1 MKFLSFKNMSIIIKV
16 SIAPVI
22 AILFMTF
29 IGFFSIGELNEQ
41 TSTIDNIYNVVAKKS
56 SLSNQINEKATN
68 INGDLFRM
76 MTWSAM
82 SDDTAKVNNIVS
94 TIKTSSSEIETL
106 FKELSNFSLN
116 DEEKQYLTQAHEET
130 TKYKKTV
137 AEAVEMTQMDV
148 DMGLMYTTTAEAEF
162 VNVDALLKKL
172 NELENKI
179 GQESFDSSM
188 ESASNAKKMLIE
200 IAAFAVLLL
209 LAITIFIAKIIS
221 NPIRNL
227 TVTMRELA
235 GGNHDVEIPAL
246 GQKDEIG
253 EMAAAVQ
260 VFKEN
265 AIKVK
270 KMAAEQKEVE
280 EKEKIRNERTN
291 TVVEDFMTSIG
302 SVVERLTASVEEMR
316 VTATDMSSVSEETSA
331 QATTVSAAS
340 EQATVNVQTVASAA
354 EELSSSILEI
364 GRQVQQSTEIATT
377 ASEAAHQTNELV
389 AGLATSS
396 KNIGEVVNLIKDVA
410 DQTNLLALNATIE
423 AARAGDAG
431 KGFAVVASEVKGLA
445 AQTAKAT
452 DEIAKQINSIQ
463 EETASAVEAIQ
474 KIVNVIGEISNVSMS
489 IASSVE
495 QQEASTQEIARNVQQ
510 AALGTQEITSNIG
523 GITESSVQVSTSS
536 SQVLDVAKQLSKE
549 AEDLHEDVDTFVKT
563 IRDIE

>member
-1 MKFLSFKNMSIIIKV
+1 MRFLSFKNMPIIIKV
-16 SIAPVI
+16 SIAPVM
-22 AILFMTF
+22 AILFMSF
-29 IGFFSIGELNEQ
+29 IGLFSTDKLNEQ
-41 TSTIDNIYNVVAKKS
+41 TSAVDNIYNVVAKKS
-56 SLSNQINEKATN
+56 SLSKQINEKAAY

-76 MTWSAM
+76 MTWAAM
-82 SDDTAKVNNIVS
+82 SDDTAKVNNIIS
-94 TIKTSSSEIETL
+94 MIKAGSSEIEVL
-106 FKELSNFSLN
+106 FESLGAFNLN
-116 DEEKQYLTQAHEET
+116 DEEIQYLTQSHEK
-130 TKYKKTV
+130 TKEYKQ
-137 AEAVEMTQMDV
+137 AVTDAVDMVLMDI
-148 DMGLMYTTTAEAEF
+148 DMGLMYTTSAEAEF
-162 VNVDALLKKL
+162 VHVNTLLKKL
-172 NELENKI
+172 NELEDKI
-179 GQESFDSSM
+179 GQENFEISMQNASS
-188 ESASNAKKMLIE
+188 AKEMLIK
-200 IAAFAVLLL
+200 ILFFAVLLL
-209 LAITIFIAKIIS
+209 IAITAFTAKVIS
-221 NPIRNL
+221 SPIKKL
-227 TVTMRELA
+227 TFTMRELA

-270 KMAAEQKEVE
+270 QMNAEQKEAE
-280 EKEKIRNERTN
+280 QKEKIRNERTN
-291 TVVEDFMTSIG
+291 TAVEDFMTSIG
-302 SVVERLTASVEEMR
+302 SVVERLSSSVEEMR
-316 VTATDMSSVSEETSA
+316 TTATDMASVSEETSA

-377 ASEAAHQTNELV
+377 ASETAQQTNELV
-389 AGLATSS
+389 TGLATSS

-431 KGFAVVASEVKGLA
+431 KGFAVVANEVKGLA

-452 DEIAKQINSIQ
+452 DEIAQQVNSIQ
-463 EETASAVEAIQ
+463 EETASAVTAIQ
-474 KIVNVIGEISNVSMS
+474 KIVDVIEEISNVSMS

-495 QQEASTQEIARNVQQ
+495 EQEASTQEIARNVQQ
-510 AALGTQEITSNIG
+510 AALGTQDITSNIG
-523 GITESSVQVSTSS
+523 GITESSVQVSSSS

-563 IRDIE
+563 IRDIK